1 MGKPDSIFKEAFRQ
15 AKQDTSSEIFASFTI
30 NKIDKDVLATMTPE
44 QVNAIRDALIASNRS
59 QRHALDF
66 RGSFSLYFA
75 HYYFVFFAGRDR
87 RRQTLL
93 KEAIRN
99 NRGNKQFGLAFTYLG
114 LLFGL
119 LILGIIGFFTA
130 YWIKSEM
137 GIDINP
143 DKHLEDILKEIFF

>member
-15 AKQDTSSEIFASFTI
+15 AKQDTSSEIFASFTM

-99 NRGNKQFGLAFTYLG
+99 NRGNKQFGLAFT
-114 LLFGL
+114 FIGL
-119 LILGIIGFFTA
+119 LIGLIILSIIAFLTA
-130 YWIKSEM
+130 YWIKSDL
-137 GIDINP
+137 GIDLNP
-143 DKHLEDILKEIFF
+143 NKHLSDILNEIFY

>member
-1 MGKPDSIFKEAFRQ
+1 MKNSSFYKNIFRKDQ
-15 AKQDTSSEIFASFTI
+15 LDTSSEIFASFTM

-44 QVNAIRDALIASNRS
+44 QVSAIRAALIASNRS
-59 QRHALDF
+59 QRHAIDL

-87 RRQTLL
+87 RKNTLL

-99 NRGNKQFGLAFTYLG
+99 NRGNKHFGIAFTYGG
-114 LLFGL
+114 LLFAL
-119 LILGIIGFFTA
+119 LVLGIIGFFSA
-130 YWIKSEM
+130 YWLKSEL

-143 DKHLEDILKEIFF
+143 NKHLEDVLREIFL